1 LWKIGKLAPAFHDP
15 GREECPRRPDVKRVT
30 RESDHLGVRDN
41 PVRHVECRRDDEI
54 AEGPAP
60 DFGGA
65 CERIARLP
73 ADAHFQRDG
82 FG

>member
-65 CERIARLP
+65 CERIARL
-73 ADAHFQRDG
+73 AG
-82 FG
+82 